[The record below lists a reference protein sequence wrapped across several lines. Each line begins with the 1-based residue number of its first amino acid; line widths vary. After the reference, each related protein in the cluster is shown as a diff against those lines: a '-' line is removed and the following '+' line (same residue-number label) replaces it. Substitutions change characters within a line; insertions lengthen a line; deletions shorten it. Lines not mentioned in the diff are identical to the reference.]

1 MKKFLVFFVV
11 IFGIVGGAMA
21 GREGTQ
27 TDKKGGSGSCILRPD
42 NPNDDSPYAV
52 YFKTGEHQV
61 SNECRSYFDSVKN
74 DLNKL
79 WTDGNVAYF
88 VVVAGADGG
97 GDENGYDNDTLSTK
111 RYNYVITEK
120 IVPDGAK
127 FEREGWVT
135 GSATSNAFGK
145 NVRNPEYRS
154 VFIYPVR
161 ARNECTNQ
169 IKDGIANSLELL
181 EKAQKKYPESENI
194 KKLITNYEEAKQIC
208 DKNLKLEKNEA
219 QRLTALLTD
228 VLIQEVSSKYNIN
241 LESYDLTLNTEIS
254 GYYSRLSEIRDSFKL
269 NVWRDAEGNFNTAR
283 LASDSIAGVVLGTVG
298 GVVTA
303 HLVKKNQLK
312 KGFEDIQCHIGGQS
326 VADYGDGFVVGR

>member
-1 MKKFLVFFVV
+1 
-11 IFGIVGGAMA
+11 
-21 GREGTQ
+21 
-27 TDKKGGSGSCILRPD
+27 
-42 NPNDDSPYAV
+42 
-52 YFKTGEHQV
+52 
-61 SNECRSYFDSVKN
+61 VKN

-88 VVVAGADGG
+88 VVVASADGG
-97 GDENGYDNDTLSTK
+97 GDQNGYANDTLSTR
-111 RYNYVITEK
+111 RYNYVIENE
-120 IVPDGAK
+120 IVPRGAK
-127 FEREGWVT
+127 IERKGWVA
-135 GSATSNAFGK
+135 GSATSNAFGES
-145 NVRNPEYRS
+145 VRNPEYRS
-154 VFIYPVR
+154 VFIYPVW
-161 ARNECTNQ
+161 ARNECTSQ
-169 IKDGIANSLELL
+169 IKEGIANSLELL
-181 EKAQKKYPESENI
+181 KKAQKKHPESENI
-194 KKLITNYEEAKQIC
+194 KKLITNYEEAKRIC
-208 DKNLKLEKNEA
+208 DKNVKLEKNEA

-228 VLIQEVSSKYNIN
+228 VLIQEVSSEYNIN

-254 GYYSRLSEIRDSFKL
+254 GYYSRLSEIRDTFKL